1 MTTYEIIGIIFLSLG
16 LAGGILKM
24 FFDMRKRVTTLETK
38 FDDYITNEEGKY
50 KESVRDET
58 RRETALLLTEK
69 NYKEDNRDL
78 NKKIEDLKEL
88 LLNRVVRKLLK

>member
-1 MTTYEIIGIIFLSLG
+1 
-16 LAGGILKM
+16 
-24 FFDMRKRVTTLETK
+24 MRKRVTTLETK